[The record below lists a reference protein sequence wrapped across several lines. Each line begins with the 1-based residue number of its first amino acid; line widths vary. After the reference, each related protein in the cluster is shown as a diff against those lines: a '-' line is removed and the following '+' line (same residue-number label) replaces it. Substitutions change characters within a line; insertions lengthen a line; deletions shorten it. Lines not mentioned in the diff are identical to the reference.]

1 MAFKVNN
8 PLNLLLRVMKSRL
21 PLLFILLLLLA
32 CLPVFSRDILLKSPD
47 GQAEIRLRPGKTLA
61 SLLSYDVQFHG
72 RSIVRQASVGMELST
87 PPQADSWTL
96 RKTKRSRHN
105 ETWKTVYGE
114 REMVPDQYN
123 AMQLR
128 FRNQDKQQEV
138 IVYLRAYNEGIAYQ
152 YEIKDLKDKKP
163 ITLKRE
169 LSDFTFPGN
178 PSAWVCNTAQGL
190 YSQKKISEITGA
202 VERPLTLQ
210 LDDSTYVALGEASLV
225 DFARMKF
232 VKKDHQTLQSRLD
245 GPVTLPSPFQSP
257 WRYLL
262 LGRSE
267 GELLANNYLL
277 LNLNEPSK
285 IRDTSWIVPGK
296 VLREVSLTT
305 TGAYATIDFAARHQ
319 LKYILFDA
327 GWYGR
332 EDSEAS
338 DATAVNLD
346 PARSKGPLDLQSVL
360 AYAKQKDV
368 GVILYVNRRA
378 LERQLDTLLPLYQQW
393 GVKGIKFG
401 FVQVGTQQWT
411 SWLHEAIAKAA
422 KYHML
427 VDVHDEYRPTG
438 FSRTYPN
445 LLTQE
450 GIRGDEETPPAEQ
463 TLITLFTRMLAGAGD
478 QTNCYFT
485 DRPDKMGSHAM
496 QLAKAVCLYSPWQFL
511 YWYDRPAK
519 EQEAGK
525 QVNGVLREVPELSF
539 FDQLPT
545 VWQDTKV
552 LEGKIGQYATIARRS
567 KQDWFIGSINGKQER
582 SLVIDCSFLEP
593 GKAYAAKVY
602 TDETDAEAGNQIK
615 IQTISLSHNSKLRYT
630 LPAKSGLTLH
640 ISPVNP

>member
-1 MAFKVNN
+1 MPNK
-8 PLNLLLRVMKSRL
+8 L
-21 PLLFILLLLLA
+21 PALFFLLLLA
-32 CLPVFSRDILLKSPD
+32 FLPAFAQEITLKSPD
-47 GQAEIRLRPGKTLA
+47 GQAEIHLRPGQNLA
-61 SLLSYDVQFHG
+61 SLLSYDVHYRQ
-72 RSIVRQASVGMELST
+72 RPIVKQASAGMEISN
-87 PPQADSWTL
+87 PPTADHWSL
-96 RKTKRSRHN
+96 RRTKRSRHK

-114 REMVPDQYN
+114 RERILDHYN
-123 AMQLR
+123 ALKLS
-128 FRNQDKQQEV
+128 FRDKSQQYELTF
-138 IVYLRAYNEGIAYQ
+138 YLRAYNEGIAYQ
-152 YEIKDLKDKKP
+152 YEIKDLKKKEE
-163 ITLKRE
+163 ILLQKE
-169 LSDFTFPGN
+169 LSDFSFPSD
-178 PSAWVCNTAQGL
+178 PTAWVTTTAQGL
-190 YSQKKISEITGA
+190 YQQKKIREITGA
-202 VERPLTLQ
+202 VERPLTLRI
-210 LDDSTYVALGEASLV
+210 DDSTYVALGEASLV
-225 DFARMKF
+225 NFARMKF
-232 VKKDHQTLQSRLD
+232 VRKDDNTLQSRLD
-245 GPVTLPSPFQSP
+245 GPVRLASPFRSP
-257 WRYLL
+257 WRYFL

-267 GELLANNYLL
+267 GDLLAKNYLL

-296 VLREVSLTT
+296 VIREVSLTT

-319 LKYILFDA
+319 LQYILFDA

-338 DATAVNLD
+338 DATGVNLD
-346 PARSKGPLDLQSVL
+346 PARSKGPLDLQKVI
-360 AYAKQKDV
+360 AYANQKKV

-393 GVKGIKFG
+393 GVKGMKFG

-411 SWLHEAIAKAA
+411 SWLHEAVAKAA
-422 KYHML
+422 KYKML

-438 FSRTYPN
+438 YSRTYPN

-496 QLAKAVCLYSPWQFL
+496 QMAKAICLYSPWQFL
-511 YWYDRPAK
+511 YWYDRPAR
-519 EQEAGK
+519 EQETGK
-525 QVNGVLREVPELSF
+525 VLNGVLRELPELSF

-567 KQDWFIGSINGKQER
+567 QNDWFVGSINGNQER
-582 SLVIDCSFLEP
+582 SLEIDCRFLEP
-593 GKAYAAKVY
+593 GKAYTAKVY
-602 TDETDAEAGNQIK
+602 TDENNVETGNQVK
-615 IQTISLSHNSKLRYT
+615 IETISLSQNSKLRYT